1 MEGLS
6 VVMVK
11 LIKAKKNLTDME
23 YIFKVRNHQSVRKFS
38 INKNKI
44 LKKEHI
50 KWYLD
55 KKNNCIFIIKYK
67 NKNVGYIRANNQEKP
82 FLSWAIESQY
92 RGKNIGSLVLKKFL
106 KKFNFKICFALIDEK
121 NIPSLLMVIKNKF
134 KFKFKKKNSIV
145 FESKN

>member
-1 MEGLS
+1 
-6 VVMVK
+6 MVK

-55 KKNNCIFIIKYK
+55 KKI
-67 NKNVGYIRANNQEKP
+67 
-82 FLSWAIESQY
+82 
-92 RGKNIGSLVLKKFL
+92 
-106 KKFNFKICFALIDEK
+106 
-121 NIPSLLMVIKNKF
+121 
-134 KFKFKKKNSIV
+134 IV
-145 FESKN
+145 FLL

>member
-23 YIFKVRNHQSVRKFS
+23 YIFKVRNHQRVRKFS

-55 KKNNCIFIIKYK
+55 KNNCIFIIKYK

-82 FLSWAIESQY
+82 FYLGQ
-92 RGKNIGSLVLKKFL
+92 
-106 KKFNFKICFALIDEK
+106 
-121 NIPSLLMVIKNKF
+121 
-134 KFKFKKKNSIV
+134 
-145 FESKN
+145 